1 MEFSSYTFLGF
12 LLIVFL
18 AYYMI
23 PKRFQWVLLLGASY
37 VFYFWSMK
45 ALTIVLFAISTL
57 VWLVSIQVEKRAA
70 ADKEYLAQH
79 KAEMSRQEQKAYKK
93 EAEKKKR
100 RILLIGL
107 LGALAVLGVFKYT
120 LFVIDNVNEDRK
132 SVV

>member
-79 KAEMSRQEQKAYKK
+79 KA
-93 EAEKKKR
+93 
-100 RILLIGL
+100 
-107 LGALAVLGVFKYT
+107 
-120 LFVIDNVNEDRK
+120 
-132 SVV
+132 